1 MSLAPPD
8 RDTAQPTRALVLSTI
23 AFTACF
29 AVWTIFSI
37 IGVEIK
43 EELGLSET
51 AFGLLIGLP
60 VLSGSLVR
68 LVLGIWTDRFGGRLV
83 YTATMLL
90 AALATF
96 LLSYAQTYNQMLLAG
111 LGVGLAGGSFAVGV
125 AYVSRFYPAGKQG
138 TALGIFGVGNVGA
151 AVTKFVAPFV
161 LVAYGWE
168 TVAMVWATVLAWT
181 AIVFW
186 FSTEDDPVILARR
199 AGQAAP
205 ARSFLKEFE
214 PLKDIRVWRFALYY
228 FFSFGAFVA
237 LALWLPRYLIG
248 VYGFDLKIAGM
259 IGAAYS
265 IPASVVRAWGG
276 HLSDKIGAR
285 KVLYWTFAVS
295 GLCTLILSAPSSGS
309 AADGTAVA
317 ALSTPVF
324 IAVIFVLGFFMALGK
339 AAVYKHIPAY
349 YPTNVGAVGGLVG
362 MIGGVGGFVLP
373 LAFGALKDATGL
385 WSSCFLLLFA
395 LVAACFLWMT
405 STVRRLN
412 ATPVPAE

>member
-1 MSLAPPD
+1 M
-8 RDTAQPTRALVLSTI
+8 
-23 AFTACF
+23 
-29 AVWTIFSI
+29 
-37 IGVEIK
+37 
-43 EELGLSET
+43 
-51 AFGLLIGLP
+51 
-60 VLSGSLVR
+60 
-68 LVLGIWTDRFGGRLV
+68 
-83 YTATMLL
+83 
-90 AALATF
+90 
-96 LLSYAQTYNQMLLAG
+96 
-111 LGVGLAGGSFAVGV
+111 
-125 AYVSRFYPAGKQG
+125 
-138 TALGIFGVGNVGA
+138 
-151 AVTKFVAPFV
+151 
-161 LVAYGWE
+161 
-168 TVAMVWATVLAWT
+168 
-181 AIVFW
+181 
-186 FSTEDDPVILARR
+186 
-199 AGQAAP
+199 
-205 ARSFLKEFE
+205 
-214 PLKDIRVWRFALYY
+214 
-228 FFSFGAFVA
+228 A
-237 LALWLPRYLIG
+237 LALWLPRYLVG
-248 VYGFDLKIAGM
+248 VYGFDLKTAGM

-362 MIGGVGGFVLP
+362 MIGGLGGFVLP
-373 LAFGALKDATGL
+373 LAFGWLKDTTGL

-405 STVRRLN
+405 AAVRRMN